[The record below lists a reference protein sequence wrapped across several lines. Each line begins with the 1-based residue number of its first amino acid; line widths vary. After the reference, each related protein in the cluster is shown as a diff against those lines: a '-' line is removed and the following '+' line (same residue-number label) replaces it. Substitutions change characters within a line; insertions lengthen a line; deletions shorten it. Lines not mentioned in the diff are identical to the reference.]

1 MGCTSLQTIATA
13 TLSSIQMPT
22 SSGCM
27 IRKVAARQVLEAIKR
42 PSYTCLRMIPVIE
55 DILAYFNRRGIGC
68 LRRSKKV
75 HIRSL
80 RSELLGSIWVS
91 KTRLETGSDGSL
103 NAVQA
108 AENFYLDQKTSSEAS
123 SSIRQHGSEVWGRK

>member
-1 MGCTSLQTIATA
+1 
-13 TLSSIQMPT
+13 
-22 SSGCM
+22 
-27 IRKVAARQVLEAIKR
+27 
-42 PSYTCLRMIPVIE
+42 MIPVIE
-55 DILAYFNRRGIGC
+55 DILAYFNRRDIGC